1 VFNTISSRINHLSKF
16 VRNYSDLA
24 KQYTPNKSTVNVTQ
38 LLENL
43 NPLYPFTQ
51 VDSFACD
58 NISADAGQLEQVF
71 INLLKNAQEASSQ
84 GQGKGHVEV
93 SVSNL
98 DNNRILITI
107 EDDGPGIPPAMLNE
121 VMLPFRSTKQAGTGI
136 GLSVC
141 KEIIDSHQGQLVL
154 KNQVSG
160 TGLRVEVILPK
171 G

>member
-1 VFNTISSRINHLSKF
+1 M
-16 VRNYSDLA
+16 
-24 KQYTPNKSTVNVTQ
+24 
-38 LLENL
+38 
-43 NPLYPFTQ
+43 
-51 VDSFACD
+51 
-58 NISADAGQLEQVF
+58 F

-84 GQGKGHVEV
+84 GQGHVEV

-107 EDDGPGIPPAMLNE
+107 EDNGPGIPPAMLNE

-154 KNQVSG
+154 KNQVNG
-160 TGLRVEVILPK
+160 TGLRVEIILPK
-171 G
+171 D